1 MIKLQKNRSL
11 SKLSNF
17 DIGGKAK
24 FFTEIKNDKELLE
37 AVNLSKKLKIIY
49 QIIGGGSN
57 VVFPD
62 EFLNRLII
70 KINNKDFK
78 IIRNKAII
86 DAGAPLF
93 LSIKKMIN
101 AGLGGLETLSGI
113 PGTIG
118 GAIVGNAGAYGH
130 SISEVIEKAQIYN
143 GKKVLWLKNK
153 DCDFRYRES
162 IFKRRRDFVILKV
175 VFNLKKGD
183 KKELQKTSKEIVIER
198 LKKYPTGLKCAG
210 SFFKNLVVKEIKPE
224 ILKLIDKNKIIEEK
238 VPTGYL
244 LEEVGAKGMKIGDI
258 AVADYHA
265 NLLVN
270 RGNGKASDIKK
281 LAKILKEKVEK
292 RFGIILEEE
301 VRYL

>member
-1 MIKLQKNRSL
+1 M
-11 SKLSNF
+11 
-17 DIGGKAK
+17 
-24 FFTEIKNDKELLE
+24 
-37 AVNLSKKLKIIY
+37 
-49 QIIGGGSN
+49 
-57 VVFPD
+57 VFPD